1 MIIDTDDYMNIATFA
16 RHIGRTAVRVNQL
29 LKLGRLDYILISG
42 IKFINYKEY
51 GKENGSGENQDEGCP
66 EEREQCSEAEIEV

>member
-1 MIIDTDDYMNIATFA
+1 MIIETEDYMNIASFA
-16 RHIGRTAVRVNQL
+16 RHTGHSAVWITQL
-29 LKLGRLDYILISG
+29 INRHKIPYILISG

>member
-29 LKLGRLDYILISG
+29 IKLGRLDYILISG

-51 GKENGSGENQDEGCP
+51 GKESSPCENKDEGCG
-66 EEREQCSEAEIEV
+66 EEGKWDNEANLKF